1 MKSISRMTQA
11 ELAAYVQSYL
21 RKKGIKVILS
31 GGAAVSIYT
40 VNKYVSV
47 DIDLVEHYHEER
59 NRIKTAMEEIGF
71 HEKSRYFIH
80 PDTKHIVEFPTGPL
94 SVGEEPVRHIREIK
108 FATGV
113 LRVISPTDCVKDR
126 LAAYY
131 YWQDGQS
138 LNQALLV
145 AMHNRININE
155 IKRWS
160 QASGNMNGFK
170 IFLKKYT
177 DNKRNRQR

>member
-1 MKSISRMTQA
+1 MTQA

-21 RKKGIKVILS
+21 RKLEINVILS

-40 VNKYVSV
+40 VNKYVSD

-71 HEKSRYFIH
+71 HEENRYFIH
-80 PDTKHIVEFPTGPL
+80 PDTKHLVEFPTGPL
-94 SVGEEPVRHIREIK
+94 SIGEEPVWHIREIK
-108 FATGV
+108 FTTGV

-126 LAAYY
+126 LAAFY
-131 YWQDGQS
+131 YWQDQQS
-138 LNQALLV
+138 LTQALLV
-145 AMHNRININE
+145 AMQNRININE

-160 QASGNMNGFK
+160 RASGNMNGFE
-170 IFLKKYT
+170 IFLKKYSG
-177 DNKRNRQR
+177 NKRNH